1 MNKNGCHMP
10 QSSIRMKT
18 DSSLRWLQAPTPSMK
33 HKSPIAKDFQFT
45 GLQSDACEHSVF
57 SCYLFFV
64 YNLLGALVYSSVD
77 STG

>member
-1 MNKNGCHMP
+1 MHEDRLLVAMA
-10 QSSIRMKT
+10 S
-18 DSSLRWLQAPTPSMK
+18 APTPSMK
-33 HKSPIAKDFQFT
+33 HKSAITKDFQFT
-45 GLQSDACEHSVF
+45 GLQSDACEHNVF